1 MENNSET
8 NKVSELNW
16 FEISSIQ
23 ISFPE
28 TQKGEIR

>member
-8 NKVSELNW
+8 LLVSELNW

-23 ISFPE
+23 INFPD